1 MANKKSTATGSRS
14 DAIRAYLKSHP
25 DASQK
30 DIAAGLAAEGVEAS
44 VSLINKIKY
53 GKPTGKRPG
62 KKKAGRAAAHRNG
75 KPTKAKAVASK
86 SGTSKAQAIRD
97 AMDKLGHRTR
107 PRNIIAHLYEQG
119 VKVAAAQVSSPQ
131 GAGQAQAAGGHGNR
145 SGGAHPRPGT
155 VLEHLVAAKKLTDQ
169 VGLQQARKALEILA
183 KLGAH
188 EGRVRRWHPGPRSG
202 VAGGPFTERSASQG
216 DCRPPP
222 GKGFL
227 PVALELRRALGRVFQ
242 AVEHLDGH
250 PGVAQSAH
258 PQHEILDR
266 QHLIVVQLIEVGRQD
281 CFHVGCGH
289 VVDGEVIAHGL
300 HPPLCQART
309 TGPRKQP
316 SRRITNRRATQ
327 GN

>member
-119 VKVAAAQVSSPQ
+119 VKVAAAQVSAVRKALGKRKRRAVTAIAP
-131 GAGQAQAAGGHGNR
+131 AAPTHDLGL
-145 SGGAHPRPGT
+145 S
-155 VLEHLVAAKKLTDQ
+155 LEHLVAAKKLTDQ

-188 EGRVRRWHPGPRSG
+188 
-202 VAGGPFTERSASQG
+202 
-216 DCRPPP
+216 
-222 GKGFL
+222 
-227 PVALELRRALGRVFQ
+227 
-242 AVEHLDGH
+242 
-250 PGVAQSAH
+250 
-258 PQHEILDR
+258 
-266 QHLIVVQLIEVGRQD
+266 
-281 CFHVGCGH
+281 
-289 VVDGEVIAHGL
+289 
-300 HPPLCQART
+300 
-309 TGPRKQP
+309 
-316 SRRITNRRATQ
+316 
-327 GN
+327 